1 MMLFVHGAAGG
12 WDELI
17 IAAVALAVL
26 WLAVKLAGRKPAETD
41 DEQDATPDPRD
52 AAPEGS
58 GAASGEA
65 LAEVDARPKTPA
77 PPRATKPG

>member
-17 IAAVALAVL
+17 IAAVAFAVL

-41 DEQDATPDPRD
+41 DEQDATLRD
-52 AAPEGS
+52 AAPEGG
-58 GAASGEA
+58 GAASDEA
-65 LAEVDARPKTPA
+65 LAEVDARANTSA